1 MEYRKK
7 GPVRMKKNIII
18 IMLLFF
24 ILSYF
29 NSCNTMLNYTQTSWV
44 DRLDQKA
51 FFENEYL
58 NAICAYVDKDSMT
71 KNIAAEGINPFI
83 YRDPTITKQ
92 ESILLSLT
100 IIPKADF
107 TILAKEISIKTEI
120 SIYPILFK
128 EYIISEKMYET
139 SIDSESKKIKNFVQ
153 KYFIS
158 LKENYKINEK
168 KTRFIYSIINYEYKG
183 AIIRVPIHLNDGKLI
198 VLNFAFIDIK
208 R

>member
-58 NAICAYVDKDSMT
+58 SAICAYVDKDSMT

-107 TILAKEISIKTEI
+107 TILAKEISIKTEV

-128 EYIISEKMYET
+128 EYIISENMYET
-139 SIDSESKKIKNFVQ
+139 SIDSESKKMKNFVQ

-183 AIIRVPIHLNDGKLI
+183 AIIRVPIHLTDGKLI

-208 R
+208 

>member
-1 MEYRKK
+1 
-7 GPVRMKKNIII
+7 MKKNIII

>member
-107 TILAKEISIKTEI
+107 TILAKEISIKTEV

-128 EYIISEKMYET
+128 EYIISENMYET
-139 SIDSESKKIKNFVQ
+139 SIDSESKKMKNFVQ

-183 AIIRVPIHLNDGKLI
+183 AIIRVPIHLTDGKLI

>member
-1 MEYRKK
+1 
-7 GPVRMKKNIII
+7 MKKNIII

-24 ILSYF
+24 MFSYF

-58 NAICAYVDKDSMT
+58 NAICAYVDKDSMI

-128 EYIISEKMYET
+128 EYIISENMYET
-139 SIDSESKKIKNFVQ
+139 SIDSESKKMKNFVQ

>member
-1 MEYRKK
+1 
-7 GPVRMKKNIII
+7 MKKNIII

-107 TILAKEISIKTEI
+107 TILAKEISIKTEV

>member
-1 MEYRKK
+1 
-7 GPVRMKKNIII
+7 
-18 IMLLFF
+18 
-24 ILSYF
+24 
-29 NSCNTMLNYTQTSWV
+29 MLNYTQTSWV

>member
-1 MEYRKK
+1 
-7 GPVRMKKNIII
+7 MKKNIII

-128 EYIISEKMYET
+128 EYIISENMYET
-139 SIDSESKKIKNFVQ
+139 SIDSESKKMKNFVQ